1 MGRDQIP
8 WGALLMSLQ
17 QSLISSELLPLI
29 NGRAAVYS
37 LLIDHCACISLVRGT
52 AFCSAIEGVG
62 GAGCSTQVPAMW
74 KSMTSRKI
82 RTKRRIYDLRS
93 TPLRRSESR
102 P

>member
-37 LLIDHCACISLVRGT
+37 LLIDHRAGISLVRGT
-52 AFCSAIEGVG
+52 AFCSAIERVG
-62 GAGCSTQVPAMW
+62 GACFSTRVPATW
-74 KSMTSRKI
+74 KSMTLRKI
-82 RTKRRIYDLRS
+82 HTKRRIYDPRS
-93 TPLRRSESR
+93 TALRGS
-102 P
+102 